1 MFLSCLRLR
10 CREPLGSLSAM
21 LAALFHEHGGP
32 EVIQVAR
39 VPEPEPGPGEVRVRV
54 RATALNHLDL
64 WVRRGLP
71 VRTPLPHI
79 GGSDIAGE
87 VDLPG
92 PGVAAIRPGTR
103 VVVDPSL
110 DYQWYG
116 GIASGPSLPAPEF
129 RILGEHL
136 PGGMAEYVIVPSRNL
151 VEIPDEVSFETAAA
165 ASLAAVTAYRAV
177 FCRGKAQVGERVLV
191 TGASGGVAT
200 MAIQMAKLAGARVYA
215 VTSGPD
221 NVERVRALGAD
232 VVYDRLEV
240 EAPVEVWRETRKE
253 GVDVIIDS
261 VGGDQWN
268 AWVRSLAPGGRVVC
282 YGATAGPRVE
292 TDLRLLFWKQ
302 ASLLGTTMGSPREYR
317 EAMHL
322 VFDGAVKPVIH
333 AILPLAEARRAHEL
347 LEAGAVF
354 GKVVL
359 RP

>member
-1 MFLSCLRLR
+1 MI
-10 CREPLGSLSAM
+10 
-21 LAALFHEHGGP
+21 AALFHEHGGP
-32 EVIQVAR
+32 EVIR
-39 VPEPEPGPGEVRVRV
+39 LEPVPDPRPGPGEVRIRV

-71 VRTPLPHI
+71 VAIPLPHI
-79 GGSDIAGE
+79 GGSDMAGE
-87 VDLPG
+87 VDQVG
-92 PGVAAIRPGTR
+92 PGADGIPLGTR

-116 GIASGPSLPAPEF
+116 GIASGPSLPSPAF

-136 PGGMAEYVIVPSRNL
+136 PGGMAEYAVVPARNL
-151 VEIPDEVSFETAAA
+151 VEIPRDVAFETAAA
-165 ASLAAVTAYRAV
+165 SSLAGVTAYRAV
-177 FCRGKAQVGERVLV
+177 FGRGRVQAGERVLV

-200 MAIQMAKLAGARVYA
+200 FAVQMAKRAGARVYA
-215 VTSGPD
+215 VTSGPE

-240 EAPVEVWRETRKE
+240 DAPVAVWKETGKE
-253 GVDVIIDS
+253 GVDVVIDS
-261 VGGDQWN
+261 VGGSQWN
-268 AWVRSLAPGGRVVC
+268 AWVRSLAPGGRIVC
-282 YGATAGPRVE
+282 YGGTAGPRVE

-322 VFDGAVKPVIH
+322 VFSGDVGPVIH
-333 AILPLAEARRAHEL
+333 ATLPLAEARRGHEM
-347 LEAGAVF
+347 LEAGGVF

>member
-1 MFLSCLRLR
+1 MI
-10 CREPLGSLSAM
+10 
-21 LAALFHEHGGP
+21 AAYFHEHGGP
-32 EVIQVAR
+32 EVIQVGR
-39 VPEPEPGPGEVRVRV
+39 VPDPEPGPGEVRVRV

-71 VRTPLPHI
+71 VRIPLPHI

-87 VDLPG
+87 VDARG
-92 PGVAAIRPGTR
+92 PGAEGIPPGTR

-116 GIASGPSLPAPEF
+116 GIASGPSLPAPDF

-136 PGGMAEYVIVPSRNL
+136 PGGMAEYVVVPARNL
-151 VEIPDEVSFETAAA
+151 VEIPQGVSFETAAA

-177 FCRGKAQVGERVLV
+177 LCRGKARVGERVLV

-200 MAIQMAKLAGARVYA
+200 LAIQMAKLAGARVYA
-215 VTSGPD
+215 VTSGPE
-221 NVERVRALGAD
+221 NVERVRGLGAD

-240 EAPVEVWRETRKE
+240 DAPVEVWRETRKE
-253 GVDVIIDS
+253 GVDLVIDS
-261 VGGDQWN
+261 VGGEQWN
-268 AWVRSLAPGGRVVC
+268 AWIRSLAPGGRLVC

-292 TDLRLLFWKQ
+292 TDLRPLFWKQ

-322 VFDGAVKPVIH
+322 VFDGVVKPIIH
-333 AILPLAEARRAHEL
+333 TVLPLQEARKAHEI
-347 LEAGAVF
+347 LESGGVF